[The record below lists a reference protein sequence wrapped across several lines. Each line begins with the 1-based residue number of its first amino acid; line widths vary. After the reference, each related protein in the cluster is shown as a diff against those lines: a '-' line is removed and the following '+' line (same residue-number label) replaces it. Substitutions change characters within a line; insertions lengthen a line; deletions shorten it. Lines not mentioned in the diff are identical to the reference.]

1 MRTTL
6 TIEPD
11 VAVLLERLQKAR
23 GSSLKEAANEA
34 IRLGAETLLKPKSST
49 FKVYTHPVDTGAP
62 LISLDDVSEALA
74 FGEGEDYK

>member
-11 VAVLLERLQKAR
+11 VAVLLERLQRAS

-34 IRLGAETLLKPKSST
+34 MRLGAETLLKPKPKEWKT
-49 FKVYTHPVDTGAP
+49 YTHPIHTGRP

>member
-11 VAVLLERLQKAR
+11 VAILLERLQQAR

-34 IRLGAETLLKPKSST
+34 IRLGAEALLKPKSKAWKT
-49 FKVYTHPVDTGAP
+49 YTRPVNTGAP
-62 LISLDDVSEALA
+62 RISLDDVSEALA
-74 FGEGEDYK
+74 FAEGEGYK